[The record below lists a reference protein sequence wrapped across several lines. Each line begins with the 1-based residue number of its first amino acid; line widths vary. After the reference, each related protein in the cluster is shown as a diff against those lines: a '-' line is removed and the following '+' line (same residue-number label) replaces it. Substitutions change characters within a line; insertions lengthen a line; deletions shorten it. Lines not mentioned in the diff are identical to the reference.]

1 MKLYLPVLSTV
12 ERAAQNGLREAAEAL
27 LEESNSRAP
36 EDLGDL
42 KEAGEVQVEDLT
54 VSVSYQTPTR
64 DGHKS
69 RYPYIARQ
77 HEDLAYEHESGG
89 PKFLE
94 SAAEDMRAE
103 LAQIVAR
110 RSREELGG

>member
-1 MKLYLPVLSTV
+1 MKFYLPILSTI
-12 ERAAQNGLREAAEAL
+12 EQAAQDGLRAAGDAL

-36 EDLGDL
+36 ENLGDL

-54 VSVSYQTPTR
+54 VAVTYQTPKR
-64 DGHKS
+64 AGHKN

-77 HEDLAYEHESGG
+77 HEDMTYEHEGGG

-94 SAAEDMRAE
+94 SAGQDMRGE
-103 LAQIVAR
+103 LAQILAAKI
-110 RSREELGG
+110 REELGG